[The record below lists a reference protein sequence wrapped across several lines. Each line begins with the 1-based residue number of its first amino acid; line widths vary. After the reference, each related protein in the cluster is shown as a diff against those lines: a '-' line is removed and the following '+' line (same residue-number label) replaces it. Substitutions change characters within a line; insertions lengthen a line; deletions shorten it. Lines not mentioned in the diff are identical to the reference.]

1 MPVQRSV
8 ARQTVRASPLWLPLV
23 LRLTFAAPP
32 LLLVTSLAQAV
43 DYRSVAVDA
52 AVLYDAPSTKAR
64 KLYILGRDYP
74 VEVLVALEGWTKVRD
89 AGGDLAWI
97 EAKQLSERR
106 MLMVRVPR
114 ADVRQGPSESAEI
127 AFQVEQDGLLELI
140 ELDGNYA
147 RVRHADGPTG
157 YVRVTQVWGL

>member
-1 MPVQRSV
+1 
-8 ARQTVRASPLWLPLV
+8 LI
-23 LRLTFAAPP
+23 AAPP
-32 LLLVTSLAQAV
+32 LLLLAALAQAV
-43 DYRSVAVDA
+43 EFRSVAVDA

-64 KLYILGRDYP
+64 KLFILGRDYP

-97 EAKQLSERR
+97 EAKQLAERR

-114 ADVRQGPSESAEI
+114 ADVRQGPSESTEI
-127 AFQVEQDGLLELI
+127 LFQVEQDGLLELL

>member
-1 MPVQRSV
+1 MPARRARAREATPCRSG
-8 ARQTVRASPLWLPLV
+8 ASELS
-23 LRLTFAAPP
+23 RLIAAPP
-32 LLLVTSLAQAV
+32 LLLLAALAQAV
-43 DYRSVAVDA
+43 EFRSVAVDA

-64 KLYILGRDYP
+64 KLFILGRDYP

-97 EAKQLSERR
+97 EAKQLAERR

-114 ADVRQGPSESAEI
+114 ADVRQGPSESTEI
-127 AFQVEQDGLLELI
+127 LFQVEQDGLLELL

>member
-1 MPVQRSV
+1 MKAFHALR
-8 ARQTVRASPLWLPLV
+8 V
-23 LRLTFAAPP
+23 LRGSSFLFNGFGALIALILAAAAPD
-32 LLLVTSLAQAV
+32 AGAV
-43 DYRSVAVDA
+43 EFRSVAVDA

-64 KLYILGRDYP
+64 KLAILGHDYP
-74 VEVLVALEGWTKVRD
+74 VEVLVSLEGWTKVRD

-114 ADVRQGPSESAEI
+114 AEVRQAASESAEVL
-127 AFQVEQDGLLELI
+127 FLVEQDGLLELM
-140 ELDGNYA
+140 EMDGNYA
-147 RVRHADGPTG
+147 RVRHADGPSG